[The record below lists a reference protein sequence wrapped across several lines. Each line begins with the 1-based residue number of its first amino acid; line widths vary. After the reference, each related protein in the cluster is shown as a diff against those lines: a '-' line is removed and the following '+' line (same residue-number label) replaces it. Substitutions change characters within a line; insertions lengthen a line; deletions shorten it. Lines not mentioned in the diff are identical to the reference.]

1 MGWNS
6 AANAQAQ
13 ANQTAM
19 MLQAIGAQQQQ
30 QSLQQGQQQQAAAL
44 REAQAQAV
52 PQYQPYAQFGQQSL
66 NALARG
72 MGLVPGAGSG
82 AFMEQPTLAQLQ
94 MDPGYAFR
102 RQEGQ
107 RALERQMAAGGLG
120 GSGSALKA
128 ATRYGQDMGS
138 QEYGNAYARFMQ
150 NRANQIGMLQGGA
163 NTGFGAAQGIGNAYL
178 GTGTNLANVFGNTAQ
193 QLAASQGN
201 VAQAGGQNLVNTG
214 SAYANAAMGPTNLM
228 AALAGQ
234 GLQAGGAYAGYRAGM
249 GKPLF

>member
-19 MLQAIGAQQQQ
+19 MLNAIGAQQQQ
-30 QSLQQGQQQQAAAL
+30 QSLQQGQQQQLAAL
-44 REAQAQAV
+44 EKAQAQAV
-52 PQYQPYAQFGQQSL
+52 PVYQPYSQFGQQSL
-66 NALARG
+66 NALAKG
-72 MGLVPGAGSG
+72 MGLTPGGG
-82 AFMEQPTLAQLQ
+82 EFMRQPTLAELQ

-102 RQEGQ
+102 QQQGQ
-107 RALERQMAAGGLG
+107 KALQQQLAAGGLG

-128 ATRYGQDMGS
+128 ATRFGQDMAS
-138 QEYGNAYARFMQ
+138 QEYGNAYNRFMA

-163 NTGFGAAQGIGNAYL
+163 NTGFGAAQGIGNIYM

-193 QLAASQGN
+193 SLAASQAGA
-201 VAQAGGQNLVNTG
+201 AQAGGQNLVNTG
-214 SAYANAAMGPTNLM
+214 STYANAAMAPTNLM

-234 GLQAGGAYAGYRAGM
+234 GVQAIGSGLGM
-249 GKPLF
+249 RYGQTGSIY